1 MSEAMADVAD
11 ERKHPGTIGEVFWA
25 FLRLGVTSFGG
36 PVAHLGF
43 FRETFVA
50 RRKWFS
56 DGAYADLVALCQFL
70 PGPASSQVG
79 MAIGLQRAGIG
90 GLLAAWFAF
99 TIPSAIVLVAF
110 ALGIAAFS
118 GDASMGWLSGLKA
131 AAVAVV
137 AQAVLVMAKNL
148 TPDAKRATVAGAAMI
163 IILLIPSPFVQVAA
177 IVLGGVVGLAW
188 LRRETAPDEAA
199 PDSAAPVGAARDDAA
214 REGAVESS
222 GTGGQPARGGVQ
234 PDFGVRISRKVGV
247 VALITFVLLLVALPI
262 LSAVTSD
269 PSLRLVDVFYRAGAL
284 VFGGG
289 HVVLPLLE
297 TETVAT
303 GLVGHDSFLAGYG
316 AAQAVPG
323 PLFTFAAFL
332 GASATTGPTGL
343 IGAGIALLAIFLPAA
358 LLVIAALPFW
368 ARLRRAQA
376 VRRALLGV
384 NAAVVGILA
393 AALYDPVFTQGIT
406 SPATLALAVGVFIAQ
421 VKWKLP
427 AWAAVIA
434 AGLIGFAF
442 L

>member
-1 MSEAMADVAD
+1 MVRMSEAMADVRAG
-11 ERKHPGTIGEVFWA
+11 RRHPGTIVEVFWA

-50 RRKWFS
+50 RRKWLN

-99 TIPSAIVLVAF
+99 TMPSAIVLVVFAF
-110 ALGIAAFS
+110 GIATLNDGA
-118 GDASMGWLSGLKA
+118 DMGWLYGLKA

-137 AQAVLVMAKNL
+137 AQAVLGMAKNL
-148 TPDAKRATVAGAAMI
+148 TPDAKRATIAGAAMI
-163 IILLIPSPFVQVAA
+163 IILLVPNPFVQVAA
-177 IVLGGVVGLAW
+177 IVVGGLTGLVW
-188 LRRETAPDEAA
+188 LRREAAQDEAA
-199 PDSAAPVGAARDDAA
+199 RDKAAQDSASKSPDADEQSD
-214 REGAVESS
+214 REGA
-222 GTGGQPARGGVQ
+222 R
-234 PDFGVRISRKVGV
+234 PDFGVRTSRKVGV
-247 VALITFVLLLVALPI
+247 IALTTFLLLLVALPVLTI
-262 LSAVTSD
+262 ATSD
-269 PSLRLVDVFYRAGAL
+269 SSLRLIDVFYRAGAL

-297 TETVAT
+297 SETVAT
-303 GLVGHDSFLAGYG
+303 GLVGHDTFLAGYG

-332 GASATTGPTGL
+332 GASTTSGPTGL
-343 IGAGIALLAIFLPAA
+343 IGAGMALLAIFLPAA

-368 ARLRRAQA
+368 ERLRRAQT

>member
-1 MSEAMADVAD
+1 MGESMTDVQQ
-11 ERKHPGTIGEVFWA
+11 ERRHPGTIGEVFWA

-43 FRETFVA
+43 FRETFVE
-50 RRKWFS
+50 RRKWLS
-56 DGAYADLVALCQFL
+56 DGTYADLVALCQFL

-99 TIPSAIVLVAF
+99 TMPSAIVLVAF
-110 ALGIAAFS
+110 AFGIAS
-118 GDASMGWLSGLKA
+118 LGDDANMGWLYGLKA

-137 AQAVLVMAKNL
+137 AQAVLGMAKNL
-148 TPDAKRATVAGAAMI
+148 TPDAKRATIAGAAMI
-163 IILLIPSPFVQVAA
+163 IILLAPNPFVQVAA
-177 IVLGGVVGLAW
+177 IVLGAVIGLAW
-188 LRRETAPDEAA
+188 LGREAA
-199 PDSAAPVGAARDDAA
+199 
-214 REGAVESS
+214 AV
-222 GTGGQPARGGVQ
+222 TGGQGPDAGSRSGGDDVRQDFGARY
-234 PDFGVRISRKVGV
+234 DFGVRISRRVGA
-247 VALITFVLLLVALPI
+247 VALTAFGLLLVALPI
-262 LSAVTSD
+262 LTAVTGDS
-269 PSLRLVDVFYRAGAL
+269 SLRLVDVFYRAGAL

-332 GASATTGPTGL
+332 GASTTTGPTGL
-343 IGAGIALLAIFLPAA
+343 IGAGIALVAIFLPAA

-368 ARLRRAQA
+368 ERLHRAPS

-393 AALYDPVFTQGIT
+393 AALYDPVFTQGVT
-406 SPATLALAVGVFIAQ
+406 SPATLALAVAVFIAQ

>member
-1 MSEAMADVAD
+1 
-11 ERKHPGTIGEVFWA
+11 
-25 FLRLGVTSFGG
+25 L
-36 PVAHLGF
+36 
-43 FRETFVA
+43 
-50 RRKWFS
+50 
-56 DGAYADLVALCQFL
+56 Y
-70 PGPASSQVG
+70 
-79 MAIGLQRAGIG
+79 
-90 GLLAAWFAF
+90 
-99 TIPSAIVLVAF
+99 
-110 ALGIAAFS
+110 
-118 GDASMGWLSGLKA
+118 GLKA

-137 AQAVLVMAKNL
+137 AQAVLGMAKNL
-148 TPDAKRATVAGAAMI
+148 TPDAKRATIAGAAMI
-163 IILLIPSPFVQVAA
+163 IILLIPNPFVQVGA
-177 IVLGGVVGLAW
+177 IALGGVIGLAW
-188 LRRETAPDEAA
+188 LRGEAA
-199 PDSAAPVGAARDDAA
+199 AETGETVAEAGGSVAAA
-214 REGAVESS
+214 
-222 GTGGQPARGGVQ
+222 GVQ
-234 PDFGVRISRKVGV
+234 SPDARQRPGGDDVPQDFRVRISRRVGAA
-247 VALITFVLLLVALPI
+247 ALTVFVLLLAALPI
-262 LSAVTSD
+262 LTAVTGDS
-269 PSLRLVDVFYRAGAL
+269 SLRLVDVFYRAGAL

-297 TETVAT
+297 AETVAT

-332 GASATTGPTGL
+332 GASTTSGPTGL

-368 ARLRRAQA
+368 ERLRRAQA

-406 SPATLALAVGVFIAQ
+406 SPATLALAVAVFIAQ

>member
-1 MSEAMADVAD
+1 MD
-11 ERKHPGTIGEVFWA
+11 ESLAEVRGGRRHPGTIAEVFWA

-43 FRETFVA
+43 FRETFVE
-50 RRKWFS
+50 RRKWLT
-56 DGAYADLVALCQFL
+56 DRAYADLVALCQFL

-99 TIPSAIVLVAF
+99 TMPSAIILVAF
-110 ALGIAAFS
+110 AYGLTSLGN
-118 GDASMGWLSGLKA
+118 DANAGWLSGLKA

-137 AQAVLVMAKNL
+137 AQAVLGMAKNL
-148 TPDAKRATVAGAAMI
+148 TPDAKRATIAGAAMI
-163 IILLIPSPFVQVAA
+163 IILLVPNPFVQVAA
-177 IVLGGVVGLAW
+177 IALGGAIGLVW
-188 LRRETAPDEAA
+188 LRVENGREDA
-199 PDSAAPVGAARDDAA
+199 GDDD
-214 REGAVESS
+214 
-222 GTGGQPARGGVQ
+222 VQ
-234 PDFGVRISRKVGV
+234 QDFGLRLPRAVGV
-247 VALITFVLLLVALPI
+247 AALTTFLLLLIALPVVV
-262 LSAVTSD
+262 AVTSD
-269 PSLRLVDVFYRAGAL
+269 PSLRLIDVFYRAGAL

-297 TETVAT
+297 SEAVAT
-303 GLVGHDSFLAGYG
+303 GLVSQGAFLAGYG

-332 GASATTGPTGL
+332 GASTASGPTGL
-343 IGAGIALLAIFLPAA
+343 IGSGIALLAIFLPAA

-368 ARLRRAQA
+368 ERLRHARS
-376 VRRALLGV
+376 VRRALLGI

-434 AGLIGFAF
+434 AGLLGFAI

>member
-1 MSEAMADVAD
+1 MVRMSEAMADV
-11 ERKHPGTIGEVFWA
+11 RPGRRHPGTIVEVFWA

-50 RRKWFS
+50 RRKWLN

-99 TIPSAIVLVAF
+99 TMPSAIVLVVFAF
-110 ALGIAAFS
+110 GIATLNDGA
-118 GDASMGWLSGLKA
+118 DMGWLYGLKA

-137 AQAVLVMAKNL
+137 AQAVLGMAKNL
-148 TPDAKRATVAGAAMI
+148 TPDAKRATIAGAAMI
-163 IILLIPSPFVQVAA
+163 IILLVPNPFVQVAA
-177 IVLGGVVGLAW
+177 IVVGGLTGLVW
-188 LRRETAPDEAA
+188 LRREAAQDEAA
-199 PDSAAPVGAARDDAA
+199 RDKAAQDSASKSPDADEQPDW
-214 REGAVESS
+214 EGA
-222 GTGGQPARGGVQ
+222 R
-234 PDFGVRISRKVGV
+234 PDFGVRTSRKVGV
-247 VALITFVLLLVALPI
+247 IALTTFLLLLVALPVLTI
-262 LSAVTSD
+262 ATGDS
-269 PSLRLVDVFYRAGAL
+269 SLRLIDVFYRAGAL

-297 TETVAT
+297 SETVAT
-303 GLVGHDSFLAGYG
+303 GLVGHDTFLAGYG

-332 GASATTGPTGL
+332 GASTASGPTGL

-368 ARLRRAQA
+368 ERLRRAQT

-421 VKWKLP
+421 MKWKLP

>member
-1 MSEAMADVAD
+1 MGESTTGVRQ
-11 ERKHPGTIGEVFWA
+11 ERRHPGTIGEVFWA

-43 FRETFVA
+43 FRATFVE
-50 RRKWFS
+50 RRKWLS
-56 DGAYADLVALCQFL
+56 DGTYADLVALCQFL

-99 TIPSAIVLVAF
+99 TMPSAIVLVAF
-110 ALGIAAFS
+110 AFGIAS
-118 GDASMGWLSGLKA
+118 LGDDANMGWLYGLKA

-137 AQAVLVMAKNL
+137 AQAVLGMAKNL
-148 TPDAKRATVAGAAMI
+148 TPDAKRATIAGAAMI
-163 IILLIPSPFVQVAA
+163 IILLVPNPFVQVAA
-177 IVLGGVVGLAW
+177 IVVGAVIGLVW
-188 LRRETAPDEAA
+188 LRGEAA
-199 PDSAAPVGAARDDAA
+199 AATGSQSPDAGARPGGDAVRQEFGARH
-214 REGAVESS
+214 
-222 GTGGQPARGGVQ
+222 
-234 PDFGVRISRKVGV
+234 DFGVRISRRVGA
-247 VALITFVLLLVALPI
+247 VALTAFVVLLAALPI
-262 LSAVTSD
+262 LTAVTGDS
-269 PSLRLVDVFYRAGAL
+269 SLRLVDVFYRAGAL

-297 TETVAT
+297 TETVST

-332 GASATTGPTGL
+332 GASTTAGPTGL
-343 IGAGIALLAIFLPAA
+343 IGAGIALVAIFLPAA

-368 ARLRRAQA
+368 ERLRRAPT

-406 SPATLALAVGVFIAQ
+406 SPATLALAVAVFIAQ

>member
-1 MSEAMADVAD
+1 MVRMGEETTDLAH
-11 ERKHPGTIGEVFWA
+11 ERRHPGTIGEVFWA

-43 FRETFVA
+43 FRETFVT

-56 DGAYADLVALCQFL
+56 DEAYADLVALCQFL

-79 MAIGLQRAGIG
+79 MALGLQRAGIG

-99 TIPSAIVLVAF
+99 TMPSAIVLVAF
-110 ALGIAAFS
+110 AFGIASFS
-118 GDASMGWLSGLKA
+118 ADTGMGWLSGLKA

-137 AQAVLVMAKNL
+137 AQAVLGMAKNL
-148 TPDAKRATVAGAAMI
+148 TPDAKRATIAGAAMI
-163 IILLIPSPFVQVAA
+163 IILLIPNPFVQVAA
-177 IVLGGVVGLAW
+177 IVLGGLIGLAW
-188 LRRETAPDEAA
+188 LRGEA
-199 PDSAAPVGAARDDAA
+199 
-214 REGAVESS
+214 
-222 GTGGQPARGGVQ
+222 ARGGVATS
-234 PDFGVRISRKVGV
+234 PDAVKDADAGERPGGGNMLPHIGVRISRRVGG
-247 VALITFVLLLVALPI
+247 VALTAFVLLLVALPI
-262 LSAVTSD
+262 LTAVTD
-269 PSLRLVDVFYRAGAL
+269 DASLRLVDVFYRAGAL

-297 TETVAT
+297 VETVAT

-332 GASATTGPTGL
+332 GASAISGPTGL
-343 IGAGIALLAIFLPAA
+343 IGAGIALVAIFLPAA
-358 LLVIAALPFW
+358 LLVIGALPFW
-368 ARLRRAQA
+368 ERLRRAPS
-376 VRRALLGV
+376 VRRALMGV

-406 SPATLALAVGVFIAQ
+406 SPATLALAVAVFIAQ

-434 AGLIGFAF
+434 AGLIGFMF

>member
-1 MSEAMADVAD
+1 MADVGN
-11 ERKHPGTIGEVFWA
+11 ERRHPGTIGEVFWA

-50 RRKWFS
+50 RRKWLS

-79 MAIGLQRAGIG
+79 MAIGLQRAGLG

-99 TIPSAIVLVAF
+99 TMPSAIVLVAF
-110 ALGIAAFS
+110 ALGVAAFG
-118 GDASMGWLSGLKA
+118 GDTGLGWLAGLKA

-137 AQAVLVMAKNL
+137 AQAVLGMAKNL
-148 TPDAKRATVAGAAMI
+148 TPDAKRATIAGAAMI
-163 IILLIPSPFVQVAA
+163 IILLIPSPLVQVAA
-177 IVLGGVVGLAW
+177 IVVGGVVGLVW
-188 LRRETAPDEAA
+188 LRREAAQDEAA
-199 PDSAAPVGAARDDAA
+199 RDEAAQDGASKSPDADEQSAGDSAR
-214 REGAVESS
+214 
-222 GTGGQPARGGVQ
+222 
-234 PDFGVRISRKVGV
+234 PDFGVRTSRKVGL
-247 VALITFVLLLVALPI
+247 VALTTFIVLLVALPI
-262 LSAVTSD
+262 LTAVTGD
-269 PSLRLVDVFYRAGAL
+269 ASLRLVDVFYRAGAL

-297 TETVAT
+297 AETVAT

-323 PLFTFAAFL
+323 PLFSFAAFL
-332 GASATTGPTGL
+332 GASTTTGPTGL
-343 IGAGIALLAIFLPAA
+343 IGAAIALLAIFLPAA

-368 ARLRRAQA
+368 ERLRSAQA

>member
-1 MSEAMADVAD
+1 MVRMSETMADVRAG
-11 ERKHPGTIGEVFWA
+11 RRHPGTIMEVFWA

-43 FRETFVA
+43 FRETFVG
-50 RRKWFS
+50 RRKWLN

-99 TIPSAIVLVAF
+99 TMPSAIVLVVFAF
-110 ALGIAAFS
+110 GIATLSDGA
-118 GDASMGWLSGLKA
+118 DMGWLYGLKA

-137 AQAVLVMAKNL
+137 AQAVLGMAKNL
-148 TPDAKRATVAGAAMI
+148 TPDAKRATIAGAAMI
-163 IILLIPSPFVQVAA
+163 IILLIPSPLVQVAA
-177 IVLGGVVGLAW
+177 IVVGGVVGLVW
-188 LRRETAPDEAA
+188 LRREAAQDEAA
-199 PDSAAPVGAARDDAA
+199 RDKAAQDSASKSPDADEQSDRDGAR
-214 REGAVESS
+214 
-222 GTGGQPARGGVQ
+222 
-234 PDFGVRISRKVGV
+234 PDFGVRTSRKVGV
-247 VALITFVLLLVALPI
+247 IALTTFLLLLMALPI
-262 LSAVTSD
+262 LTVATSD
-269 PSLRLVDVFYRAGAL
+269 PSLRLIDVFYRAGAL

-332 GASATTGPTGL
+332 GASTTSGPTGL

-368 ARLRRAQA
+368 ERLRRAQT